1 MGRFMYQHFGN
12 GVPRR
17 IEVEYNKMLRH
28 EQYLEERDAEY
39 LAQSVSYEDVQDV
52 IADPA
57 SLPINSI
64 EAKKSSRH
72 NARLAFLPVALEMLR
87 CDYPEGY
94 RLILDYYYSNK
105 KVTLLYLAAKYGL
118 TVNKVYYRMQIAR
131 DKLRDY
137 IIMHENSR

>member
-1 MGRFMYQHFGN
+1 MGRFMYQHFGD

-17 IEVEYNKMLRH
+17 IEDEYNKMLRH

-39 LAQSVSYEDVQDV
+39 LVQSVSYEDVQDI

-57 SLPINSI
+57 SLPINGI
-64 EAKKSSRH
+64 EAANTSRH
-72 NARLAFLPVALEMLR
+72 NARLDFLPVALEMLR

-94 RLILDYYYSNK
+94 RLILDYYYGDK

-118 TVNKVYYRMQIAR
+118 TVNKVYYRMQLAR
-131 DKLRDY
+131 DKLRGY
-137 IIMHENSR
+137 IIMHENSS

>member
-1 MGRFMYQHFGN
+1 MGRFKYHHFGN

-64 EAKKSSRH
+64 EAEKSSRH

-94 RLILDYYYSNK
+94 RLILDYYYGDK